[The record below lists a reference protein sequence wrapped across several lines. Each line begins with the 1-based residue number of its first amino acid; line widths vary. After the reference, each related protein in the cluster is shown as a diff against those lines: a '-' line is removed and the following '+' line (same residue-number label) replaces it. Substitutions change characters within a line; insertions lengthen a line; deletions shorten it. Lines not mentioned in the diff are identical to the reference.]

1 MVVQAEEAAH
11 KEARRLAEEEELRE
25 HRRKLQFKVHM
36 ISSMHLLSKS
46 PATPN
51 PVSCHPLSGFQWSKY
66 TFYTTCAV
74 LCVVV
79 WLCMMIAGGRN
90 SAGCTLLSAYDALQ
104 ARPVPTYGAPF
115 LPSLS
120 GSKLTEA
127 KSPAFCTRSRD
138 R

>member
-1 MVVQAEEAAH
+1 MEEAAQ

-25 HRRKLQFKVHM
+25 HRRKLQFKVCM
-36 ISSMHLLSKS
+36 ISTMHLLSGALQHQIHC
-46 PATPN
+46 PATLASLSQN
-51 PVSCHPLSGFQWSKY
+51 QFLHGLCCIVIVPLFMVMAEG
-66 TFYTTCAV
+66 CDP
-74 LCVVV
+74 
-79 WLCMMIAGGRN
+79 
-90 SAGCTLLSAYDALQ
+90 AGCTLLSVCDVLQ